1 MANTTAGYGKY
12 QSDPYEDI
20 NSYLQIDEIVYFLQ
34 GVQIY
39 KTAATLL
46 NNHTK
51 FIIIPE
57 VSQPYL
63 LYTVKLCI
71 FPPQLQML
79 TELIRCRYDITYNE
93 AVHIFLHSITCL
105 RII

>member
-12 QSDPYEDI
+12 QSDPNEDI
-20 NSYLQIDEIVYFLQ
+20 NSYLQVDEIVYCLKGMQ
-34 GVQIY
+34 SDVY

-46 NNHTK
+46 NNHPN

-63 LYTVKLCI
+63 LNTVKLCI
-71 FPPQLQML
+71 FPPY
-79 TELIRCRYDITYNE
+79 RC
-93 AVHIFLHSITCL
+93 
-105 RII
+105 